1 MSNEPAPDD
10 GRATAA
16 WSARRPGPRAAALA
30 ALAATLAAFAA
41 SALAQV
47 YADEVPAELRGVGVT
62 QQLDAALPLDAPFFD
77 EHGRPVKLGDYFR
90 AGRPVA
96 ITLNYFRCASLC
108 NYQLNGLVDALKPM
122 PGFAPGEKFELVT
135 VSFDPLENAQLAK
148 LKKDAYIAELGQPGV
163 ERGWHFLTGS
173 KESIRALTSAV
184 GFGYR
189 WNQEE
194 QIWAHDAALIVCKPD
209 GRISRYL
216 GGLHYEPDVLRLS
229 LVEASAG
236 KVGSFWD
243 AVFLTCFHYDA
254 KAGRYTPAVMNI
266 MRLGGVAT
274 LLLLGG
280 VVGGYWVRERRRS
293 PASVAL
299 SGS

>member
-1 MSNEPAPDD
+1 MRSKAGHDA
-10 GRATAA
+10 GRRATAHA
-16 WSARRPGPRAAALA
+16 VRRRRLPAGVPLVSVGLLA
-30 ALAATLAAFAA
+30 ALAAPAP
-41 SALAQV
+41 AQV
-47 YADEVPAELRGVGVT
+47 HADEVPAELRGVGVT
-62 QQLDAALPLDAPFFD
+62 QKLDAQLPLDTPFFS

-108 NYQLNGLVDALKPM
+108 NYQLNGLVDALKQM
-122 PGFAPGEKFELVT
+122 PGFAPGEKFEIVT

-173 KESIRALTSAV
+173 KESIRALTGAV

-194 QIWAHDAALIVCKPD
+194 ELWAHDAVLVVCKPD

-293 PASVAL
+293 PASAAL